1 LGQSG
6 QRKNKNEMSVVRP
19 LQIAYNYQVATE
31 PITLAEA
38 KAWLQIDFNDWDSLL
53 TNQLIPAARIESEKA
68 SGMLYVQRN
77 VTISNNKRDE
87 RIYPIGPWV
96 SDVTTDETEIENYTY
111 SAGFNNSNPL
121 PQDLKVAMLR
131 RIATDFAYRQNLITV
146 QEQYAQKNSITTE
159 LKYRADLFV

>member
-1 LGQSG
+1 
-6 QRKNKNEMSVVRP
+6 MSVVRP
-19 LQIAYNYQVATE
+19 LEIAYNYQVATE

-38 KAWLQIDFNDWDSLL
+38 KAWLQIDFTDWDTLL

-77 VTISNNKRDE
+77 VTISNNKRDQ

-96 SDVTTDETEIENYTY
+96 ADVTTDETEIENYVY

>member
-1 LGQSG
+1 
-6 QRKNKNEMSVVRP
+6 MSVVRP
-19 LQIAYNYQVATE
+19 LEIAYNYQVATE

-38 KAWLQIDFNDWDSLL
+38 KAWLQIDFTDWDTLL

-77 VTISNNKRDE
+77 VTISNNKRDQ

>member
-1 LGQSG
+1 
-6 QRKNKNEMSVVRP
+6 MSVVRP
-19 LQIAYNYQVATE
+19 LQIAYDYQVATE

-38 KAWLQIDFNDWDSLL
+38 KAWMQIDFSDWNSLIEDE
-53 TNQLIPAARIESEKA
+53 LIPAARIESEKA
-68 SGMLYVQRN
+68 SGMLYVERD

-96 SDVTTDETEIENYTY
+96 EDVTTEETEIENYVYT
-111 SAGFNNSNPL
+111 AGFNEDNPL
-121 PQDLKVAMLR
+121 PQDLKIAMLR

>member
-1 LGQSG
+1 
-6 QRKNKNEMSVVRP
+6 MSVVRP
-19 LQIAYNYQVATE
+19 LQIAYDYQVATE

-38 KAWLQIDFNDWDSLL
+38 KAWMQIDYTDWNSLIEDE
-53 TNQLIPAARIESEKA
+53 LIPAARIESEKA
-68 SGMLYVQRN
+68 SGMLYVERD

-96 SDVTTDETEIENYTY
+96 EDVTTDETEIENYVYT
-111 SAGFNNSNPL
+111 AGFNEDNPL
-121 PQDLKVAMLR
+121 PQDLKIAMLR